1 MCCTVR
7 WTPCVGCL
15 QPLRQVRS
23 VILEWIRA
31 VLELVR
37 DVGILEWISDVG
49 PIRGR
54 QAFQLPQRE
63 AGVGASGLVIFFS
76 PLRGQ
81 CAFPF
86 NTPFFRGGYG
96 LRRGALAG
104 ASWWCYV
111 VSSWAW
117 SSFPFSGARCGTK
130 LEVAWSVVCRSQG
143 LAGVC
148 GRSAR
153 FLLRLRHQV
162 TPFFLWVGELLQGDL
177 AHCGHPVGRFPEAL
191 RTWVPCISRCTSHK
205 SDVTITSSSLPW
217 SMRSSPDDA
226 GRC

>member
-1 MCCTVR
+1 MDPCGFRTCPGRRDPGVDLRCWTDPWAPGIPAASARGWGRGVR
-7 WTPCVGCL
+7 IGDFL
-15 QPLRQVRS
+15 QSGIPYADS
-23 VILEWIRA
+23 VLSRLIHR
-31 VLELVR
+31 
-37 DVGILEWISDVG
+37 
-49 PIRGR
+49 
-54 QAFQLPQRE
+54 
-63 AGVGASGLVIFFS
+63 
-76 PLRGQ
+76 
-81 CAFPF
+81 
-86 NTPFFRGGYG
+86 FFRGGYG

-217 SMRSSPDDA
+217 SMWSSPDDA